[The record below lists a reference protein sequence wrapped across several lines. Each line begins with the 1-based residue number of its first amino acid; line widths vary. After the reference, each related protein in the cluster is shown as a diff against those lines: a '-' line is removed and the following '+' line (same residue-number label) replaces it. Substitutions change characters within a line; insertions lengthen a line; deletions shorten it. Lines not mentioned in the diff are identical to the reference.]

1 MAVRKSENAYRT
13 ISEAAEEADLPAHVL
28 RFWET
33 KFPALKPIKQKGG
46 RRLYRPQDVAL
57 VKGLKR
63 LLHEDG
69 LTIKGAQK
77 YVRENGVAAVTALSE
92 PANAGLAGVAED
104 GPDLFGHSAAVLRI
118 SGADPRRLREALRRL
133 ETAKA
138 RLDSALARRGEA

>member
-1 MAVRKSENAYRT
+1 MAVRKSETAYRT

-33 KFPALKPIKQKGG
+33 KFPALRPMKQRGG

-77 YVRENGVAAVTALSE
+77 YLKEHGVAAVAQLVD
-92 PANAGLAGVAED
+92 PAGAAPGAGEG
-104 GPDLFGHSAAVLRI
+104 DLFAAGETGAADEARVRAAI
-118 SGADPRRLREALRRL
+118 SKL
-133 ETAKA
+133 EQAKA
-138 RLDSALARRGEA
+138 RLEAALSRRSAA

>member
-13 ISEAAEEADLPAHVL
+13 ISEAAEEAELPAHVL

-92 PANAGLAGVAED
+92 PGHTAMAGVAEA
-104 GPDLFGHSAAVLRI
+104 GTDLFGHPSGALRV
-118 SGADPRRLREALRRL
+118 SGADPERLREALRRL
-133 ETAKA
+133 EAAKA
-138 RLDSALARRGEA
+138 RLDGALARREAP